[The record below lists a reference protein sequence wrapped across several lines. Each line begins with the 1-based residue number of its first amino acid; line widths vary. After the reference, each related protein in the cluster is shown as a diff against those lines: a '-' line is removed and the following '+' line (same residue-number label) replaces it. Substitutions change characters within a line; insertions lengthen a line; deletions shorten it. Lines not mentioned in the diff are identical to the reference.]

1 MKRLILSVMLL
12 VAAVGMAS
20 AQKFALVD
28 MEYILKQIPSY
39 QQANQQME
47 SLSKQWQSQI
57 EAKANE
63 AKKLYE
69 DYQKSANTLS
79 ATQKTSKEEAIV
91 AKEKEAA
98 ELRKKYFGP
107 EGEMAKKQQALI
119 NPIQDKIYEAVK
131 QIAQQNGYDA
141 VVDRSS
147 AQSIIFASPRIDIS
161 NEVLSKLGY
170 SN

>member
-20 AQKFALVD
+20 AQKFALID

-98 ELRKKYFGP
+98 ELKRKYFGP
-107 EGEMAKKQQALI
+107 EGELAKMREKLI
-119 NPIQDKIYEAVK
+119 SPIQDDIYEAVK
-131 QIAQQNGYDA
+131 AVSQQHGYDM
-141 VVDRSS
+141 VVDRAS
-147 AQSIIFASPRIDIS
+147 AAGIIFANPRIDIS
-161 NEVLSKLGY
+161 DEILRRLGY

>member
-1 MKRLILSVMLL
+1 MKKLILSVMLL

-20 AQKFALVD
+20 AQKFALID

-69 DYQKSANTLS
+69 DYQQRGSYRSQRERSGRAP
-79 ATQKTSKEEAIV
+79 QAIF
-91 AKEKEAA
+91 
-98 ELRKKYFGP
+98 RTG
-107 EGEMAKKQQALI
+107 
-119 NPIQDKIYEAVK
+119 
-131 QIAQQNGYDA
+131 
-141 VVDRSS
+141 R
-147 AQSIIFASPRIDIS
+147 
-161 NEVLSKLGY
+161 
-170 SN
+170 

>member
-63 AKKLYE
+63 AKSCMKITRKAPTHFL
-69 DYQKSANTLS
+69 L
-79 ATQKTSKEEAIV
+79 
-91 AKEKEAA
+91 
-98 ELRKKYFGP
+98 LRKP
-107 EGEMAKKQQALI
+107 AKRK
-119 NPIQDKIYEAVK
+119 
-131 QIAQQNGYDA
+131 
-141 VVDRSS
+141 
-147 AQSIIFASPRIDIS
+147 
-161 NEVLSKLGY
+161 LS
-170 SN
+170 

>member
-20 AQKFALVD
+20 AQKFALID

-79 ATQKTSKEEAIV
+79 ATQKTRGSYRSQRERSGRAPQAIF
-91 AKEKEAA
+91 
-98 ELRKKYFGP
+98 RTG
-107 EGEMAKKQQALI
+107 
-119 NPIQDKIYEAVK
+119 
-131 QIAQQNGYDA
+131 
-141 VVDRSS
+141 R
-147 AQSIIFASPRIDIS
+147 
-161 NEVLSKLGY
+161 
-170 SN
+170 

>member
-20 AQKFALVD
+20 AQKFALID

-69 DYQKSANTLS
+69 DYQKAPTRFLL
-79 ATQKTSKEEAIV
+79 
-91 AKEKEAA
+91 
-98 ELRKKYFGP
+98 LRKP
-107 EGEMAKKQQALI
+107 AKRK
-119 NPIQDKIYEAVK
+119 
-131 QIAQQNGYDA
+131 
-141 VVDRSS
+141 
-147 AQSIIFASPRIDIS
+147 
-161 NEVLSKLGY
+161 LS
-170 SN
+170 

>member
-20 AQKFALVD
+20 AQKFALID

-79 ATQKTSKEEAIV
+79 ATQKP
-91 AKEKEAA
+91 AK
-98 ELRKKYFGP
+98 RK
-107 EGEMAKKQQALI
+107 
-119 NPIQDKIYEAVK
+119 
-131 QIAQQNGYDA
+131 
-141 VVDRSS
+141 
-147 AQSIIFASPRIDIS
+147 
-161 NEVLSKLGY
+161 LS
-170 SN
+170 